1 LAAVADRLQATV
13 PAPGSLGRLGGD
25 EFALLAVASGDRSE
39 HEARD
44 VAQRVITALRTP
56 FVVSDRSVDV
66 QASIGI
72 ATTTAGEPGVAE
84 LLRNADVAMYAAKNE
99 DKGGWRV
106 FEPAMLTAIQ
116 RRHRLQAALADAVT
130 RAEFAAYY
138 QPIVDLLDGSVHGAE
153 ALVRWQ
159 RPGGAVTPPGEF
171 IPLAERTGLV
181 VEIDRFVLDTACRQA
196 ARWRVGSCGDRPL
209 SLHVNLSARHLH
221 RPDLV
226 EDVARA
232 LRDSGLCPDRLTL
245 EITETGLGHDHEAA
259 IDRLGELVR
268 LGVHLAIDDFGT
280 GYSSLAYLRR
290 MPV

>member
-1 LAAVADRLQATV
+1 VFFVDLDDFKIVNDSLGHQIGDELLAAVAARLQAAV

-25 EFALLAVASGDRSE
+25 EFALLVVGSGERSE

-44 VAQRVITALRTP
+44 VGQRVIPALRTP
-56 FVVSDRSVDV
+56 FVVSDGSVGV
-66 QASIGI
+66 QASMGI
-72 ATTTAGEPGVAE
+72 ATAPAGEPGVAE
-84 LLRNADVAMYAAKNE
+84 LLRNADVAMYAAKNA
-99 DKGGWRV
+99 DKGGWRF
-106 FEPAMLTAIQ
+106 FEPAMLAAIQ
-116 RRHRLQAALADAVT
+116 RRHRLRAALADAVA
-130 RAEFAAYY
+130 RAEFAVCY

-159 RPGGAVTPPGEF
+159 RPGGAVSSPGEF

-196 ARWRVGSCGDRPL
+196 ARWPVGSGGERPL

-245 EITETGLGHDHEAA
+245 EITE
-259 IDRLGELVR
+259 
-268 LGVHLAIDDFGT
+268 
-280 GYSSLAYLRR
+280 
-290 MPV
+290 